1 MPYYAVHKGKR
12 PGIYKTWP
20 ECKEQVNQFAY
31 PVYKKFENE
40 KDAQYFLEHGFQN
53 NKNPVSKKFA
63 IDKKNEKLLEEELTL
78 DPEHKIFVYTDG
90 SCIKFPNGLTKA
102 GYGIY
107 IPSKQIKVS
116 EPLLNQKQTNN
127 RAELTAIIKAFDYL
141 TIEEKRKKIIIITD
155 SQYSIYIFKDTGL
168 NYEKNNFMKDGK
180 EVLNKDLIQKAL
192 HIKRTYNVQLLK
204 IRAHTSKNDVHT
216 KYNEI
221 VDKLA
226 KDGAYQNKNP
236 NQTAHIFQKRLE
248 PHQDPHYFDNL
259 ELDKDSDH
267 EKEHSKAH
275 FRTIDHIDKD
285 ISMDQMFEHEPFVDN
300 ETSELKDDKSNKGK
314 NIKKNTKLTQWFIK
328 K

>member
-1 MPYYAVHKGKR
+1 MPYYAVHKGKK
-12 PGIYKTWP
+12 PGIYTTWP
-20 ECKEQVNQFAY
+20 ACKEQVNQFTY
-31 PVYKKFENE
+31 PVYKKFDNE

-63 IDKKNEKLLEEELTL
+63 IDKKNEKILDEELTL
-78 DPEHKIFVYTDG
+78 DLEHKIFIYTDG

-107 IPSKQIKVS
+107 IPSKKIKVS

-127 RAELTAIIKAFDYL
+127 RAELSAIIKAFDYL
-141 TIEEKRKKIIIITD
+141 TIEEKKKKIIIITD

-192 HIKRTYNVQLLK
+192 HIKRSYNVQLLK
-204 IRAHTSKNDVHT
+204 IRAHTSKNDIHT

-248 PHQDPHYFDNL
+248 PYQDPHYFDNL
-259 ELDKDSDH
+259 EL
-267 EKEHSKAH
+267 EKESEQDNEDNKAH

-285 ISMDQMFEHEPFVDN
+285 ISMDQMFEHEPLIN
-300 ETSELKDDKSNKGK
+300 NKTNNLKNDHFNKL
-314 NIKKNTKLTQWFIK
+314 KKNTKLTQWFIK